1 MGVVTTQGLEGL
13 RKFMVSASTYCL
25 SLYKLLRFDFQYKQY
40 FNLHTKFVLGRDHSI
55 LCNDGQISS
64 LYFLNVFFYSTL
76 FFYCSN
82 LPERVR

>member
-13 RKFMVSASTYCL
+13 RKFMVSASTYRL

-55 LCNDGQISS
+55 LCNDGQIS
-64 LYFLNVFFYSTL
+64 LFYFLNVSSFLLS
-76 FFYCSN
+76 
-82 LPERVR
+82 